1 MDIIVEPSEYRFLNA
16 GDSAMTQV
24 AISRLCAMWPEA
36 HIRVLTNHPELLP
49 PYSARV
55 VPLSD
60 TGRVLWSKETRV
72 PARFAR
78 SQVRTIQSWSRA
90 LPIQQPGIF
99 RSLRRLRYR
108 HRDPGQRD
116 KIETFLSVMSNAE
129 LFVVAGMG
137 GLTSAF
143 HDYSVMV
150 LDTLALA
157 QAHKVPTVLFGQG
170 IGPFDPGLRKQAKRV
185 LRKVDYITLREG
197 RYGPS
202 LLCEWGVPKDR
213 WSVTGDD
220 AIELAFRN
228 HGESTGSAIGVN
240 LRLAA
245 YSAVTES
252 IASNLREPLQQVA
265 RSLGAPLRA
274 VPISRLPDEAD
285 ALQAEILFQGYDLV
299 EYPDSPIDTPLGV
312 IEDLKHCRL
321 VLTGSYH
328 AGVFALAQGI
338 PVIGLA
344 ASEYYQWKFDGLAHQ
359 FGDGCRV
366 LRLGTPSTSRV
377 LQEMIGELWN
387 KAPDLRAALL
397 SAAQLQRDASR
408 DAYHHVFAMLAKR
421 PAGDR

>member
-1 MDIIVEPSEYRFLNA
+1 MDILVEPSEYRFLNA

-36 HIRVLTNHPELLP
+36 HVQVLTSHPELLP
-49 PYSARV
+49 AYSARV
-55 VPLSD
+55 VPLAH
-60 TGRVLWSKETRV
+60 TGRVLWSNERWV

-78 SQVRTIQSWSRA
+78 SHVRIIQSWSRA
-90 LPIQQPGIF
+90 LSIQQPGIF
-99 RSLRRLRYR
+99 RSLRGLRYR
-108 HRDPGQRD
+108 HRDPSQGD
-116 KIETFLSVMSNAE
+116 KIETFLSVMSHAE

-150 LDTLALA
+150 LNTLALA
-157 QAHKVPTVLFGQG
+157 QTYKVPTVLFGQG
-170 IGPFDPGLRKQAKRV
+170 IGPFDPGLQEQARRV
-185 LRKVDYITLREG
+185 LSKVDYITLREG

-202 LLCEWGVPKDR
+202 LLREWGVPEDR

-220 AIELAFRN
+220 AIELAFRD
-228 HGESTGSAIGVN
+228 HRESTGSAIGVN
-240 LRLAA
+240 LRLAS

-252 IASNLREPLQQVA
+252 IASNLREPLQQIA

-274 VPISRLPDEAD
+274 IPISRLPDEAD
-285 ALQAEILFQGYDLV
+285 AMQAEILFEGYDLV

-312 IEDLKHCRL
+312 IEELKHCRL
-321 VLTGSYH
+321 LLTGSYH

-344 ASEYYQWKFDGLAHQ
+344 VSEYYQWKFNGLAHQ
-359 FGDGCRV
+359 FGEGCRV
-366 LRLGTPSTSRV
+366 LRLGTPGASRA

-387 KAPDLRAALL
+387 RAPDLRAALL
-397 SAAQLQRDASR
+397 SAAQRQRDASR

-421 PAGDR
+421 PAGQR